1 MGFIWIRQGKK
12 EYLWALL
19 PLLVNTATLLLSTPA
34 SSVFRYSFA
43 YVLCLPV
50 LGILTVV
57 GRSESE
63 G

>member
-1 MGFIWIRQGKK
+1 M
-12 EYLWALL
+12 
-19 PLLVNTATLLLSTPA
+19 NTATLLLSTPA

-57 GRSESE
+57 GRSENE